1 MIHPQSSSQPA
12 VKLVIRLPALMRVR
26 LAEVAQANH
35 RSMNSEI
42 ITILE
47 RALAPQASITK
58 QDAE

>member
-12 VKLVIRLPALMRVR
+12 VKLVICLPALMRVR